1 MRHSRRRTRFALN
14 ITACAL
20 LPLGSA
26 AQIFTAPDENAA
38 RYPVHGVVLDSLS
51 HQPIPR
57 VLVENNNA
65 AALTDGEGRFEL
77 NLPGE
82 TLQISVRRPGY
93 NPRGQEQ
100 NHTVHVGPNTP
111 KLTFFLTPEATITGH
126 VTLSTGESAD
136 GITFIAFRKTLIEG
150 RERWEAGSS
159 AATGSE
165 GTFRMANLAAPAQ
178 WIVCS
183 VPTQDRVGAR
193 LAGGAAPPATVGF
206 PSTCYPGPIPSSGD
220 VAPAN
225 ALALAPGQQ
234 AEIEIDLTRQPFYRV
249 AIAIA
254 NAAGAAGIGIE
265 IHDPSGQTLEFSTEW
280 NAKKGLAETY
290 LPSGQYYAIAHAEGS
305 GANYGRIDFRVGG
318 APLTGLHL
326 MLIPLHPIPVEVHRE
341 FSAASEPAD
350 RFANGLGRSTD
361 DAGLNITLLAADS
374 QAGEMGGGGLGKAPG
389 SSDPSLFEL
398 EGVVPGRYWV
408 QTYPFEGY
416 VSSITSGASDLSR
429 QPLIVGAGN
438 SATPIEVTLR
448 NNTGQIRCSVAGTGA
463 AAQPDHDGEI
473 GYVFLYAIPAAQTG
487 SQIPQATGQQAQP
500 VTIANLA
507 PGTYRVVAYDQYQ
520 QIDLGNAQQL
530 AEIAA
535 KGQTVTVSPGATA
548 SVQLELIHATS
559 ASPDEETDS
568 PE

>member
-26 AQIFTAPDENAA
+26 AQKFTAPDENAA

-51 HQPIPR
+51 HEPIPR

-77 NLPGE
+77 NLPEE

-93 NPRGQEQ
+93 SARGQEQ
-100 NHTVHVGPNTP
+100 NHIVHAGPNTP
-111 KLTFFLTPEATITGH
+111 DLTFFLTPEATITGH
-126 VTLSTGESAD
+126 VTLSTGEPAD
-136 GITFIAFRKTLIEG
+136 GITFMAFRKTLIEG
-150 RERWEAGSS
+150 HERWGVGSS
-159 AATGSE
+159 AATDSE
-165 GTFRMANLAAPAQ
+165 GTFRMVNLATPGQ

-183 VPTQDRVGAR
+183 VPTQDRIGAR
-193 LAGGAAPPATVGF
+193 LAGSAAPPATVGY
-206 PSTCYPGPIPSSGD
+206 PSTCYPGHIPSSGD

-234 AEIEIDLTRQPFYRV
+234 AEIEIGLTRQPFYRV
-249 AIAIA
+249 AITIP

-290 LPSGQYYAIAHAEGS
+290 LPSGQYYATALAEGS

-318 APLTGLHL
+318 APLTGLNL
-326 MLIPLHPIPVEVHRE
+326 MLIPLHPIPVEVHKE

-350 RFANGLGRSTD
+350 RAVNGLGRGEDS
-361 DAGLNITLLAADS
+361 AGVNITLIAADTV
-374 QAGEMGGGGLGKAPG
+374 AGDMFGLGLGKAPG
-389 SSDPSLFEL
+389 SSDRSLFQL
-398 EGVVPGRYWV
+398 ENVVPGRYWV
-408 QTYPFEGY
+408 ETYPYEGY

-438 SATPIEVTLR
+438 SAMPIEVTLR
-448 NNTGQIRCSVAGTGA
+448 NDAGQVRCAVTMGGA
-463 AAQPDHDGEI
+463 AAQADSDGELR
-473 GYVFLYAIPAAQTG
+473 YVFLYAIPTAHTS

-500 VTIANLA
+500 VTIPNLA

-520 QIDLGNAQQL
+520 QIDLGNPQQL

-535 KGQTVTVSPGATA
+535 KGQTVTVSAGATA
-548 SVQLELIHATS
+548 SVQLEVIHATG
-559 ASPDEETDS
+559 ASPDDYENVD
-568 PE
+568 